1 MPAFNPTRSA
11 SASRTAS
18 DLKGKIEHALI
29 RSAEADAQRITV
41 DVQGSK
47 VILKGTARSWAARS
61 PEASRQSD
69 TTLGS
74 SGHR

>member
-18 DLKGKIEHALI
+18 DLKGKIEQALI